1 MVSARLSGHP
11 HLALQEHRGQVATT
25 RNGFRLATSID
36 GTLTGRGADIIIID
50 DPLKPSDA
58 LSDSK
63 RQRVNDWFNNTL
75 LSRLDDKQNGA
86 IVIVMQRLHIDDLT
100 GMLLRSSD
108 EWTLLELPAI
118 AEEEQVI
125 AIGEDEY
132 HVRQVGDL
140 LHAEREPRSTLDSLQ
155 AQLGSDTFA
164 AQYQQR
170 PVPPGGAMIKR
181 EWVQ

>member
-1 MVSARLSGHP
+1 
-11 HLALQEHRGQVATT
+11 
-25 RNGFRLATSID
+25 
-36 GTLTGRGADIIIID
+36 
-50 DPLKPSDA
+50 
-58 LSDSK
+58 
-63 RQRVNDWFNNTL
+63 
-75 LSRLDDKQNGA
+75 
-86 IVIVMQRLHIDDLT
+86 MQRLHIDDLT

-170 PVPPGGAMIKR
+170 PVPPGGGMVKR
-181 EWVQ
+181 SWVMRYEDLPPRSASRVIQSWDTASKEGSADRPGRRHHHHRRSAQAERCPLRQQASAGERLVQQYLVVPPR